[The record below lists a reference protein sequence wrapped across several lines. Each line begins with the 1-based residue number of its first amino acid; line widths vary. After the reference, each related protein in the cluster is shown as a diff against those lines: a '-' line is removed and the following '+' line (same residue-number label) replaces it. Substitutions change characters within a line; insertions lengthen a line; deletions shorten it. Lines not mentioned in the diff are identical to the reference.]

1 VNIMRRQHNRPAVRA
16 SRRGRR
22 LRRAYILIV
31 ILGFTAVIT
40 SLGMAFLEA
49 HSTVMPEA
57 VNRYG
62 ACRAR
67 YLAES
72 GVYIANHF
80 LMYPPTGI
88 TPPAYWTGANNIA
101 VDATSDYT
109 NVATVRDATN
119 LRLYTVTAVGVAL
132 NPDGTVRGK
141 RTITEKVI
149 VPEPPK
155 VHIPYACL
163 VKSVWWIGMGYGSY
177 IPSTVAMKGDL
188 HGEGGW
194 LWSQGSCDADVSA
207 TDRIYWSG
215 SGAPTSFT
223 EYAPSVTIPTTS
235 TSIYSTYKISTGT
248 YAAYSY
254 GSDSMTGAQATALN
268 NLDWS
273 TTNPGRIIIRNGN
286 LRLRDSAQLNG
297 TLVVTGELR
306 FEGANIKVT
315 AVKDYPA
322 LVVAG
327 HIGFESNDSVATIT
341 GPVLCAGEIRDRN
354 KARVKLTVN
363 GAVLTI
369 GGFDLSAFDGQF
381 KLTYDE
387 ARAQYYDFAA
397 SANDLLPITILSWQ
411 ES

>member
-1 VNIMRRQHNRPAVRA
+1 MNIMRRQHNRPAVRA

-22 LRRAYILIV
+22 LRRAYILLV
-31 ILGFTAVIT
+31 VLGFTAVIT
-40 SLGMAFLEA
+40 SLGLAFLEA
-49 HSTVMPEA
+49 HQTVMPEA
-57 VNRYG
+57 INRYG
-62 ACRAR
+62 ACRAQ

-119 LRLYTVTAVGVAL
+119 LRLYTVTAVGVAR

-155 VHIPYACL
+155 MHIPYACL
-163 VKSVWWIGMGYGSY
+163 VKSVWWTGWGYGSY
-177 IPSTVAMKGDL
+177 IPSNVILSGDI
-188 HGEGGW
+188 HGEDGW
-194 LWSQGSCDADVSA
+194 LWVAGSCSGDVSA
-207 TDRIYWSG
+207 TEEIYWMGSG
-215 SGAPTSFT
+215 SPTSFT
-223 EYAPSVTIPTTS
+223 EYAPSVAIPTTS

-248 YAAYSY
+248 YSAYSY
-254 GSDSMTGAQATALN
+254 GSDSMTSTQATALN

-273 TTNPGRIIIRNGN
+273 TTNPGRIILREGN
-286 LRLRDSAQLNG
+286 LRLRDGAQLNG

-306 FEGANIKVT
+306 FDGANIKVT
-315 AVKDYPA
+315 AVQNYPA

-327 HIGFESNDSVATIT
+327 HVGFESSNSVATIT

-354 KARVKLTVN
+354 KSRARLTVS
-363 GAVLTI
+363 GATLAVLGI
-369 GGFDLSAFDGQF
+369 DLDASDSQF
-381 KLTYDE
+381 RFTYDE
-387 ARAQYYDFAA
+387 TRAQYYDFAA